1 MKFDPPLLS
10 GRLIRRYKRFLTD
23 IETRDGEQ
31 ITIHC
36 PNTGSMRNCAEPGS
50 RVWFSDSNNPKRK
63 YRFTWELVET
73 RAGVTACIN
82 TAQANRLV
90 ETAIVTGIIPDLQGY
105 SQLKREVRY
114 GENSRIDILLSDDT
128 KPPCYIE
135 VKSVTLEE
143 AQGDGYFPDA
153 VSVRAKKHLYELMQV
168 AASGARAVLFFCV
181 QHSGIET
188 VKPASHIDPEYG
200 KLLTEAAESGVEL
213 MAWQSNISPDYMEIY
228 RNLPVILQGKQHNP
242 KK

>member
-1 MKFDPPLLS
+1 MKFDPPLSS
-10 GRLIRRYKRFLTD
+10 GRLIRRYKRFLAD
-23 IETRDGEQ
+23 IETDSGEQ

-73 RAGVTACIN
+73 REGVRACIN
-82 TAQANRLV
+82 TGQANRLV
-90 ETAIVTGIIPDLQGY
+90 EEAINADVIPGLQGY
-105 SQLKREVRY
+105 RQLKREVRY
-114 GENSRIDILLSDDT
+114 GENSRIDILLSDDD

-143 AQGDGYFPDA
+143 APGDGYFPDA
-153 VSVRAKKHLYELMQV
+153 VSVRAKKHLHELMQV
-168 AASGARAVLFFCV
+168 SADGARAVLFFCV

-188 VKPASHIDPEYG
+188 VSPADHIDPTYG
-200 KLLTEAAESGVEL
+200 KLLKEAAAAGVEV
-213 MAWQSNISPDYMEIY
+213 MAWQSNTLPEHMELY
-228 RNLPVILQGKQHNP
+228 RELPVILQP
-242 KK
+242 